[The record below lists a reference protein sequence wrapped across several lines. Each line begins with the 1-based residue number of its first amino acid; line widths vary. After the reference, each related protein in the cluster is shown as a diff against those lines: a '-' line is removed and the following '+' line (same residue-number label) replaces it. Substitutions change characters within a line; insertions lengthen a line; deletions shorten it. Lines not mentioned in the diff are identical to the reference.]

1 MKKYISLNKKF
12 LLSISLALL
21 MFSCAVQENN
31 TYPIETFTEMHYSQS
46 YRAQEPPR
54 LSAVVDAVT
63 FNSEGGPEVVL
74 NDTEYPNHENYD
86 VNIASELYRI
96 NCSTCHGATGLGD
109 GSATKHIISENNFYT
124 KINGM
129 PHNAPAN
136 LVDSAANRLNTH
148 DLMIV
153 YINAVSEG
161 QLMPAFKKL
170 LSQKEIR
177 EIVYYIFDK
186 ENGLSK

>member
-1 MKKYISLNKKF
+1 MKKYIHINKKIIA
-12 LLSISLALL
+12 SISLVLI

-63 FNSEGGPEVVL
+63 FHSEGGPEGIL
-74 NDTEYPNHENYD
+74 SDSIESSIENYN
-86 VNIASELYRI
+86 VMLASELYRV

-109 GSATKHIISENNFYT
+109 GSATKHIISSNNFYS
-124 KINGM
+124 KVNGM

-148 DLMIV
+148 ELMII

-170 LSQKEIR
+170 LTQKEIR

-186 ENGLSK
+186 EDGLSK